1 MIEAAIHEI
10 LASTSPAATAVT
22 SLLPASRFV
31 TGMQREQDLPY
42 VTINLEANQSEYRS
56 SDGSMRKPSIRFQL
70 WIENHAAGC
79 AIRDAIERLFENKS
93 FNTTNHK
100 LVQTRLT
107 RDRRARRDVAIPN
120 RRDRYRDNQ
129 LMGTGMP

>member
-100 LVQTRLT
+100 LVQTRHENSLAIEEPDGT
-107 RDRRARRDVAIPN
+107 WQFLIDVIVIATTN
-120 RRDRYRDNQ
+120 
-129 LMGTGMP
+129 